1 MKTYSHLK
9 TMDTENG
16 LPDATERFTP
26 AIDKR
31 QGRKFLAPSVLVFL
45 LTACA
50 ACIALAFGK
59 EPYKP
64 KIDPANFQ
72 SKIDHPYFPLVPGTV
87 FHYIEKAGGET
98 SENDVTVTHDTKTL
112 MGVKCVVVHDVISLK
127 GKVTEDTYDW
137 YAQDKQGNVWY
148 FGEATKEFK
157 PGGAVDT
164 AGSWEA
170 GVNGQPGM
178 IMPANPKPG
187 EPYRQEYS
195 PNNAEDMGQVIALG
209 ETVTVPAGTYTGC
222 VKTKDWSLL
231 EPGSENKWYAKGVGV
246 VQSKSTLGEVATL
259 ISIKRP

>member
-1 MKTYSHLK
+1 MEDNISETA
-9 TMDTENG
+9 G
-16 LPDATERFTP
+16 RFTH
-26 AIDKR
+26 AIKR
-31 QGRKFLAPSVLVFL
+31 RRATRSLAHSVRVLL
-45 LTACA
+45 LTASA
-50 ACIALAFGK
+50 ALIAVALGK
-59 EPYKP
+59 EPYEP

-72 SKIDHPYFPLVPGTV
+72 TKVDHPYFPLVPGTV

-98 SENDVTVTHDTKTL
+98 SENDVTVTHDTKTI
-112 MGVKCVVVHDVISLK
+112 MGVKCVVVHDVLSQK
-127 GKVTEDTYDW
+127 GRVTEDTYDW

-157 PGGAVDT
+157 EGGAVDT

-195 PNNAEDMGQVIALG
+195 PNNAEDMGQIVAVG
-209 ETVTVPAGTYTGC
+209 ETVTVPAGTFKGC

-231 EPGSENKWYAKGVGV
+231 ESGSENKWYAKGVGV
-246 VQSKSTLGEVATL
+246 VQAKSTVGEFATL